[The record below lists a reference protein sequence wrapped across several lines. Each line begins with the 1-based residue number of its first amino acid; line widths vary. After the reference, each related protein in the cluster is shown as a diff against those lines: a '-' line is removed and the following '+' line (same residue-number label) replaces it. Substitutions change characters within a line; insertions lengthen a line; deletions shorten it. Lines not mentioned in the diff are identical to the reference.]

1 MPVKS
6 YLAYPADGKREE
18 LTYSL
23 HNLPGCE
30 IIPSEN
36 TDILVLVTDTP
47 DAEAEKSLE
56 EQLQSMESIKF
67 LTLVSGYEEDP
78 TPG

>member
-6 YLAYPADGKREE
+6 YLAYPADGKRDE
-18 LTYSL
+18 LTRSL
-23 HNLPGCE
+23 QKLPGCE

-36 TDILVLVTDTP
+36 TDVIVLITDTP

-78 TPG
+78 MPG